1 MDLSAIAAAVISSTV
16 ISAAVTG
23 LITWR
28 VQTNALRQA
37 KLTETSRLFIELM
50 ALGHGRAITDRKDP
64 IGKSEILGA
73 VEMVTA
79 VGLEY
84 APLRQSAVAYLAGH
98 AVHYNDE
105 DVQTVA
111 LEGLN
116 RFTARYGG
124 TGKKKGKN

>member
-1 MDLSAIAAAVISSTV
+1 MDISAIVAAVVSSTV

-28 VQTNALRQA
+28 VQTNALKQA

-64 IGKSEILGA
+64 IGQSEILGA
-73 VEMVTA
+73 VEMVAA

-84 APLRQSAVAYLAGH
+84 KPLRDAAMSYLDGHIISYGSAEVIEVAKRSRARFGH
-98 AVHYNDE
+98 
-105 DVQTVA
+105 
-111 LEGLN
+111 
-116 RFTARYGG
+116 
-124 TGKKKGKN
+124 KGS

>member
-1 MDLSAIAAAVISSTV
+1 MDFSAIAVAVVSSTV

-28 VQTNALRQA
+28 VQSNALKQA

-50 ALGHGRAITDRKDP
+50 ALGHGRSITPRPDP

-73 VEMVTA
+73 IEMVSA

-84 APLRQSAVAYLAGH
+84 KPLRASAVAYLDGH
-98 AVHYNDE
+98 LATYTDAE
-105 DVQTVA
+105 ILSVA
-111 LEGLN
+111 RASRG
-116 RFTARYGG
+116 RFIPAP
-124 TGKKKGKN
+124 KA